1 MNGSYLSPGSV
12 VAIVR
17 CPALGLASLTP
28 PASFP
33 LDSMQHT
40 FAHHTRSLTR
50 VQVLGVIAALFALAF
65 LVFMVR
71 RRQPPPPPPPGMMKE
86 MAPPGGGY
94 A

>member
-12 VAIVR
+12 VAI
-17 CPALGLASLTP
+17 
-28 PASFP
+28 
-33 LDSMQHT
+33 
-40 FAHHTRSLTR
+40 
-50 VQVLGVIAALFALAF
+50 VLGVIAALFALAF